1 MIYLI
6 PEHTKV
12 LDEFASDTHLEQW
25 NREFFFHISIWF
37 RIDQISIPWAK
48 VELRVIVQPEL
59 LNMVRSE
66 QDHWRQASNAEYI
79 SDMGGDTLWI
89 CTLHFAV
96 LVANVSSWADLVV
109 VHPSLS
115 HCCMHELEPPI
126 LSWEAVGL
134 VSSEQQ
140 LRRFSVWSPA
150 QNFRVCLISSHAYEF
165 PLSANLKLLSHN
177 SPWIFQDHYLL
188 LKDSGNIGVQWSK
201 SPWGRVGYF

>member
-1 MIYLI
+1 MSQGWVESYCSTRII
-6 PEHTKV
+6 EHG
-12 LDEFASDTHLEQW
+12 
-25 NREFFFHISIWF
+25 
-37 RIDQISIPWAK
+37 
-48 VELRVIVQPEL
+48 
-59 LNMVRSE
+59 SE

-109 VHPSLS
+109 GHPSLS
-115 HCCMHELEPPI
+115 HCCMHALEPPI

-134 VSSEQQ
+134 VSSEQLVATEEVQ
-140 LRRFSVWSPA
+140 CVEPSTKLQGLF
-150 QNFRVCLISSHAYEF
+150 EF
-165 PLSANLKLLSHN
+165 PLSSNFKLLSHN